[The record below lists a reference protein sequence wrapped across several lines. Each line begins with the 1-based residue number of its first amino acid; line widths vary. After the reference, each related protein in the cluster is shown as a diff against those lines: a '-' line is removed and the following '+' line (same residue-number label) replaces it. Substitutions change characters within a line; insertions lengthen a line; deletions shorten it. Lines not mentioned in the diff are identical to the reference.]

1 MATKK
6 KAASAA
12 KSDKDG
18 SKPVERQSEA
28 TRQALEEAY
37 NKLIGGFAGALEAFN
52 RGELAEAK
60 AGFEEVIG
68 SADDEVVLRDRA
80 RSYAQICER
89 RMTPAPDEPA
99 TAEERYYKAVLL
111 LNDGRADEALL
122 LIDQA
127 LQEMPSSAKYLYA
140 RASAWA
146 LQGNV
151 EAAVSDLRQAISVD
165 PQIRFQATN
174 DPDFERIREEPA
186 FIDIIEPTPS
196 GA

>member
-12 KSDKDG
+12 SSAKGG
-18 SKPVERQSEA
+18 SKQDSEA

-37 NKLIGGFAGALEAFN
+37 NKLIGGFSGALEAFN

-60 AGFEEVIG
+60 TGFDEVD
-68 SADDEVVLRDRA
+68 SAAADEVVLRDRA

-89 RMTPAPDEPA
+89 RLAPAPDEPG
-99 TAEERYYKAVLL
+99 TAEERYYRAVLL
-111 LNDGRADEALL
+111 LNDGRTDQALQ

-127 LQEMPSSAKYLYA
+127 LQELPSSAKYLYA

-174 DPDFERIREEPA
+174 DADFERIREEPA

-196 GA
+196 GV